1 MAKSRKHDKVS
12 SPEGLKLLITVVNR
26 VKSEY
31 YADLIQSHGANIQ
44 CFVSA
49 LGTDNSQV
57 LDLIGLADDRK
68 SAIFSVIRADRAPEL
83 LEVLSE
89 RFRTIK
95 NGKGI
100 AFTVPLTSLIGVS
113 VYKFLA
119 DKRESEMLL

>member
-1 MAKSRKHDKVS
+1 MAKSSKNTVS

-49 LGTDNSQV
+49 MGTSTQV
-57 LDLIGLADDRK
+57 LDLIGLSDDRK
-68 SAIFSVIRADRAPEL
+68 SAIFSLIRADEADEL
-83 LEVLSE
+83 LEVLGE
-89 RFRTIK
+89 HFKTIK